1 MFRPHDRNVPYL
13 KWHAMSEWRNSIV
26 LVAKEVLNFVA
37 QIVNIESI
45 ILQKCATRNIA
56 STRMI
61 ADNDL
66 KLCMSLFCSL

>member
-56 STRMI
+56 SML
-61 ADNDL
+61 ADSAL
-66 KLCMSLFCSL
+66 KHCMSVFCSL